1 MTTNGTQHA
10 AAPPVAPRNPI
21 PASSLRPTR
30 FGLAFLLLV
39 TLTLVGCI
47 NYGLSLGYGLT
58 FLLGGVWVMA
68 STGVARVAQ
77 QIRLNLSAPTGASA
91 GGGGEALFT
100 LSVTAAVG
108 GAVTVVLE
116 SSAGDSRTVTLRVES
131 GEVRTLMVPFP
142 VRTRGPLTLTSHGA
156 AALDFL
162 GLWAAS
168 LTPPTPV
175 TVNVAPAPE
184 DEAPPAPLRSL
195 PGPGDG
201 HRRTSG
207 DEEFAG
213 LRPYA
218 PGDSPRQISWRHVA
232 RTGTLLT
239 RETDAAQGRVRLLD
253 WADTA
258 GETESRLS
266 RLAAWVLELDR
277 RGVPFALNVPGTAL
291 PAGGGEGQR
300 LAALNVLAGVTPFPA
315 ATPAA
320 RIKVRAATDA
330 DALRVTLLAL
340 AFTLAPGVLRQ
351 PLWASALVAGLLL
364 YGAVRTRRPLP
375 VIPTW
380 GLGLVAGLAAVG
392 LNATYGTLLG
402 RDAGTALLA
411 LLVALKTAESHGRRD
426 GHLLVLLGLFVASTH
441 FFHGQGPL
449 TALHVV
455 LSAALLLAAAS
466 RWTAPTRT
474 DRPEDVDL
482 PSTLIRS
489 GGLLALAAPLALTL
503 FMLFPRP
510 ERPLWQL
517 PVQGGAS
524 TGLSGEIRA
533 GEYSN
538 LAQNRAVAF
547 RADFTGE
554 LPSPDERYWRG
565 PVYEAYDGQSWKQV
579 RIGGPSPSIEPLAS
593 APDWTYTLTLEPS
606 GNPWLLALDTPVE
619 LPQDAVLTTAFQ
631 AVSFRPV
638 SARRRV
644 TLHSR
649 PSRVGVG
656 ENLER
661 LQYDL
666 YLPPGQ
672 SPRSAALGAS
682 WRGLLPQQRI
692 EAGLSYLRR
701 GGFSYTLSPP
711 LLPAQDRVDA
721 FLFGTRQGF
730 CEHYAQSFVFLMR
743 AAGLPARIVGGYLG
757 GEQNPDGG
765 YLIVRQQ
772 DAHAWAE
779 VWIQGQGW
787 QRVDPTAVVA
797 PARVNAGLPTA
808 LSQPQASAAAAP
820 TPLSRF
826 GLRLDALQNRW
837 NDLVVGYSG
846 SEQQALLSRV
856 GLGGVGSGPYLAVL
870 PLLVAL
876 ALLPALWWLR
886 QQARPRDPS
895 SRALHELTVRLGLP
909 RSPGETPSDYAARA
923 AQLRPH
929 LAPALEEVVRAY
941 HAARYAPGDPAE
953 ALKALKA
960 ALSRVKR

>member
-1 MTTNGTQHA
+1 MTTHHA
-10 AAPPVAPRNPI
+10 GNPDRPGSSAQRTPR
-21 PASSLRPTR
+21 LTPTR

-68 STGVARVAQ
+68 STGVARAAR
-77 QIRLNLSAPTGASA
+77 QIRLDLSAPTGASA
-91 GGGGEALFT
+91 GGEAVFT
-100 LSVTAAVG
+100 LSVTSTVG
-108 GAVTVVLE
+108 GAVTVILH
-116 SSAGDSRTVTLRVES
+116 SSAGDTRTVTLRVS
-131 GEVRTLMVPFP
+131 AGEVRTLAVPFP
-142 VRTRGPLTLTSHGA
+142 ARTRGPLTVTPRGA

-168 LTPPTPV
+168 LAAPAPV

-184 DEAPPAPLRSL
+184 GSAPPAPSRTV
-195 PGPGDG
+195 PGQGDG
-201 HRRTSG
+201 HARTRG

-213 LRPYA
+213 LRPYT

-239 RETDAAQGRVRLLD
+239 RETDAAQGQVRLLD

-258 GETESRLS
+258 GETEARLS
-266 RLAAWVLELDR
+266 RLAAWVEEMDR
-277 RGVPFALNVPGTAL
+277 AGLPFALRLPGTAL
-291 PAGGGEGQR
+291 VGGRGEAQR
-300 LAALNVLAGVTPFPA
+300 LAALKLLAGVAPCPA
-315 ATPAA
+315 ATPPA
-320 RIKVRAATDA
+320 RLRLRAATDA
-330 DALRVTLLAL
+330 DALRATLLAL

-351 PLWASALVAGLLL
+351 PLWDSALVAGLLV
-364 YGAVRTRRPLP
+364 YGAVRTRGKRPSL
-375 VIPTW
+375 PTW
-380 GLGLVAGLAAVG
+380 ALGVVAGLAAVG

-402 RDAGTALLA
+402 REAGTALLG

-449 TALHVV
+449 TALHAV

-474 DRPEDVDL
+474 DREEEADL

-503 FMLFPRP
+503 FVLFPRP
-510 ERPLWQL
+510 ESPLWQL

-524 TGLSGEIRA
+524 TGLSNEIRA

-547 RADFTGE
+547 RADFTGA

-579 RIGGPSPSIEPLAS
+579 RIGGPSPSVEPLAS
-593 APDWTYTLTLEPS
+593 APVWNYTLTLEPS
-606 GNPWLLALDTPVE
+606 GNPWLLALDAPLEV
-619 LPQDAVLTTAFQ
+619 PQGTVLTTAFQ
-631 AVSFRPV
+631 AVTLRPV
-638 SARRRV
+638 NARRRV
-644 TLHSR
+644 TLESR
-649 PSRVGVG
+649 PARLGVS
-656 ENLER
+656 ENPQR
-661 LQYDL
+661 LQFDL
-666 YLPPGQ
+666 SLPTGQ
-672 SPRSAALGAS
+672 SPRAAALGES
-682 WRGLLPQQRI
+682 WRGLPPQGRI
-692 EAGLSYLRR
+692 EAGLDYLRR

-779 VWIQGQGW
+779 VWVGGQGW

-797 PARVNAGLPTA
+797 PARVNAGLSTA
-808 LSQPQASAAAAP
+808 LTRPQAGAAAP
-820 TPLSRF
+820 PTSLGRL
-826 GLRLDALQNRW
+826 GLRLDAWQNRW
-837 NDLVVGYSG
+837 NDLVVGYDG
-846 SEQQALLSRV
+846 GQQQALLARA
-856 GLGGVGSGPYLAVL
+856 GLGGVGTVPYLAVL
-870 PLLVAL
+870 PLLIVL
-876 ALLPALWWLR
+876 ALLPARWWWR
-886 QQARPRDPS
+886 RAARPRDPAV
-895 SRALHELTVRLGLP
+895 RALHDLTVRLGLP
-909 RSPGETPSDYAARA
+909 RRPGETPSAYAARA
-923 AQLRPH
+923 AAAHPH
-929 LAPALEEVVRAY
+929 LAPALDEVVRAY
-941 HAARYAPGDPAE
+941 HAARYAPDAPAE
-953 ALKALKA
+953 ALKRLA
-960 ALSRVKR
+960 AAVRRIRR